1 MRKTFILALMLSLCL
16 FLTGCNKRNNNG
28 LSHEGVIVV
37 GMECDYQPF
46 NWTETKK
53 SDTNVEISNIK
64 NAYAEGYDVMIAK
77 KIAESLNLKLEIKAL
92 SWEGL
97 IPALNAGE
105 IDLIIAGMSPT
116 DERKQTIAFSSS
128 YYTSTHVLLMR
139 KDSSYRSATTLSG
152 FSGAKVIGQSGT
164 IYADLVPQVVEKG
177 AIAGTNLDTVPQI
190 VNAIIRGTVDITI
203 LEEPVAIGIVSNYP
217 ELTYVTPTD
226 GFNVSEEDVV
236 VSIGVRQNFSLLN
249 DINNALNNI
258 SEDIRKELMLKAI
271 EIAPSGE

>member
-28 LSHEGVIVV
+28 LAREGVIVV

-258 SEDIRKELMLKAI
+258 SEDTRKELMLKAI

>member
-1 MRKTFILALMLSLCL
+1 MKRTFMAILMLSLAL
-16 FLTGCNKRNNNG
+16 FLVGCNKRNNNG
-28 LSHEGVIVV
+28 VTKEGVLVV

-46 NWTETKK
+46 NWTETEKTD
-53 SDTNVEISNIK
+53 SNVEISNIK
-64 NAYAEGYDVMIAK
+64 GAYANGYDVMIAK
-77 KIAESLNLKLEIKAL
+77 RIAEALNLKLEIKAL

-97 IPALNAGE
+97 IPALNAGQ

-116 DERKQTIAFSSS
+116 AERKKTIAFSSS

-139 KDSSYRSATTLSG
+139 NDSNYRNATTLSG
-152 FSGAKVIGQSGT
+152 FSGARVIGQSGT

-177 AIAGTNLDTVPQI
+177 GVAGTNLDTVPQI
-190 VNAIIRGTVDITI
+190 VNAILRGTVDITI

-258 SEDIRKELMLKAI
+258 SAQTRKELMLRAI

>member
-139 KDSSYRSATTLSG
+139 KDSNYRSATTLSG

-258 SEDIRKELMLKAI
+258 SEDTRKELMLKAI

>member
-1 MRKTFILALMLSLCL
+1 MKRTFILVLMLSLAL

-28 LSHEGVIVV
+28 LTTDGVLVV

-46 NWTETKK
+46 NWTETVK
-53 SDTNVEISNIK
+53 SDSNVEISNIK
-64 NAYAEGYDVMIAK
+64 GAYANGYDVMIAK
-77 KIAESLNLKLEIKAL
+77 RIASALNLKLEIKAL

-116 DERKQTIAFSSS
+116 EERKNTIAFSSS
-128 YYTSTHVLLMR
+128 YYTSTHVLLLR
-139 KDSSYRSATTLSG
+139 SDSKYKNATTLSG
-152 FSGAKVIGQSGT
+152 FSGARVIGQSGT

-177 AIAGTNLDTVPQI
+177 AVAGTNLDTVPQI

-217 ELTYVTPTD
+217 ELTYITPTD
-226 GFNVSEEDVV
+226 GFNVSEEDIV
-236 VSIGVRQNFSLLN
+236 VSIGVRQNFSLLE
-249 DINNALNNI
+249 DINKALNNI
-258 SEDIRKELMLKAI
+258 SEATRKELMISAI
-271 EIAPSGE
+271 NQAPSGE

>member
-1 MRKTFILALMLSLCL
+1 MKRTFIAVLMLSFAL
-16 FLTGCNKRNNNG
+16 FLTGCNRRNNNG
-28 LSHEGVIVV
+28 VTTEGVLVV

-46 NWTETKK
+46 NWTETEK
-53 SDTNVEISNIK
+53 SDSNVEISNIK
-64 NAYAEGYDVMIAK
+64 GAYANGYDVMIAK
-77 KIAESLNLKLEIKAL
+77 RIAEALNLELQIKAL

-116 DERKQTIAFSSS
+116 EERKQTIAFSSS

-139 KDSSYRSATTLSG
+139 NDSNYRNATTLSG
-152 FSGAKVIGQSGT
+152 FSGARVIGQSGT

-177 AIAGTNLDTVPQI
+177 GIAGTNLDTVPQI
-190 VNAIIRGTVDITI
+190 VNAILRGTVDITI
-203 LEEPVAIGIVSNYP
+203 LEEPVAIGIVSNYH

-249 DINNALNNI
+249 DINN
-258 SEDIRKELMLKAI
+258 
-271 EIAPSGE
+271 